1 MKSIFKTSYTALIA
15 INIIVLVIATLLN
28 FFGIR
33 IADSLMLSSDASDL
47 IFKPW
52 TILTYMFTQFNFLHA
67 LCNMMWLYLFGK
79 ILSEYFEFKDHTVAI
94 YIISGIIGGIAFML
108 TCEIQSVSYNYLV
121 GSSASVLG
129 VMTAATVLLPNL
141 AINIFIL
148 GEVKLKWIYLI
159 ALLLVFI
166 GSQQVSS
173 GIISTEDISHLFGI
187 FSGAIYAIL
196 LKKGL
201 LNFKKNF
208 VLQKKDTSN
217 NPKDE
222 LNKLLDKVRISG
234 YASLS
239 DKEKA
244 KMVELSKNIH

>member
-79 ILSEYFEFKDHTVAI
+79 ILSEYFQFKDHTVAI

-129 VMTAATVLLPNL
+129 VMTATTVLLPNL
-141 AINIFIL
+141 AINLPL
-148 GEVKLKWIYLI
+148 GYICGKNDK
-159 ALLLVFI
+159 
-166 GSQQVSS
+166 VSS

>member
-28 FFGIR
+28 FFSIR
-33 IADSLMLSSDASDL
+33 IANYLMLSSETSAL
-47 IFKPW
+47 LFKPW
-52 TILTYMFTQFNFLHA
+52 TILTYMFTQFNILHA
-67 LCNMMWLYLFGK
+67 LCNMMWLYIFGK
-79 ILSEYFEFKDHTVAI
+79 ILSEYSEIKDQTIAV

-108 TCEIQSVSYNYLV
+108 TCGLQNVFGNFLV

-129 VMTAATVLLPNL
+129 VMTAATVLMPNL
-141 AINIFIL
+141 KINLLIL
-148 GEVKLKWIYLI
+148 GEVKLKWVYVI
-159 ALLLVFI
+159 ALLIVFI
-166 GSQQVSS
+166 GSQQVAS
-173 GIISTEDISHLFGI
+173 GIISTEDVAHFFGI
-187 FSGAIYAIL
+187 LSGIIYAVL

-201 LNFKKNF
+201 LNFKKKF
-208 VLQKKDTSN
+208 VLQKKTPEN

-222 LNKLLDKVRISG
+222 LNKLLDKVRLSG

>member
-1 MKSIFKTSYTALIA
+1 MGEVIKGTIQYIA
-15 INIIVLVIATLLN
+15 EHQDMYIKCIQTHVFLSFVTLAVC
-28 FFGIR
+28 I
-33 IADSLMLSSDASDL
+33 
-47 IFKPW
+47 
-52 TILTYMFTQFNFLHA
+52 
-67 LCNMMWLYLFGK
+67 
-79 ILSEYFEFKDHTVAI
+79 
-94 YIISGIIGGIAFML
+94 
-108 TCEIQSVSYNYLV
+108 
-121 GSSASVLG
+121 VLG
-129 VMTAATVLLPNL
+129 VP
-141 AINIFIL
+141 L
-148 GEVKLKWIYLI
+148 GYICGKNDK
-159 ALLLVFI
+159 
-166 GSQQVSS
+166 VSS